1 MGRWKFISLN
11 WFRSLKNIMWFKNSR
26 LNTLFSPKY
35 FFKIHSLVLKK
46 IIQSRLITTLIKHIT
61 MANFSLVGRL
71 RITMLWLY
79 YGHRLNII
87 EAYKSKDDNIHMW
100 HSIESKEKY

>member
-1 MGRWKFISLN
+1 
-11 WFRSLKNIMWFKNSR
+11 
-26 LNTLFSPKY
+26 
-35 FFKIHSLVLKK
+35 
-46 IIQSRLITTLIKHIT
+46 

-100 HSIESKEKY
+100 HSIESKEK